1 MDYEQS
7 IDEVAAFWNLSCD
20 EVASA
25 IAGVKRSLKEIANA
39 LWDLAKQIS
48 ENWETVQDR
57 EKEDHSI
64 SGTGQPMS
72 LKEFLCIMNEAHRL
86 AIEEDKKPPDR
97 KAFKSYR
104 K

>member
-1 MDYEQS
+1 MGNEHS
-7 IDEVAAFWNLSCD
+7 VDEVAAFWNLSSD
-20 EVASA
+20 EVDNA
-25 IAGVKRSLKEIANA
+25 IAGVKSSLKEIANA
-39 LWDLAKQIS
+39 FWDLAKLIS
-48 ENWETVQDR
+48 NTWDAVQDC

-64 SGTGQPMS
+64 FGTGQPMS
-72 LKEFLCIMNEAHRL
+72 LKEFLCLMNQTYRL

>member
-1 MDYEQS
+1 MGYEHS
-7 IDEVAAFWNLSCD
+7 VDEVAAFWNLSSD
-20 EVASA
+20 EVESA

-39 LWDLAKQIS
+39 LWDLMKQI
-48 ENWETVQDR
+48 NDIWEAVQDY
-57 EKEDHSI
+57 EKKDQSI
-64 SGTGQPMS
+64 SGTGKPLS
-72 LKEFLCIMNEAHRL
+72 LKEFLCLMNEAHRL